1 MCSVEG
7 GLNCTCF
14 SSLVSVDGDVLRVF
28 VLSCIG
34 FLFSLSALLELKVD
48 DLNARLIAFIRVS
61 AVMGVVDR
69 EIYQS
74 KRVDE

>member
-14 SSLVSVDGDVLRVF
+14 SSLVSVDADVLRVF

-34 FLFSLSALLELKVD
+34 FLFSLSPLFELKVD

-69 EIYQS
+69 EIFEN
-74 KRVDE
+74 KRVEE